1 MPDAEII
8 RHLLCVFCLIQIR
21 SREACHIRVLPVFV
35 RALIRTVSGNVR
47 HGADGGGRIQS
58 AAESGSQS
66 HIASHADLAGIQK
79 QLAELLYLLLVGIR
93 HLDQMIQCVP
103 EACDLCFSI
112 ANPRITSSR
121 ESLDP
126 LDQALRLG
134 LIMIVRK
141 ITVEHLLV
149 RFHLLKQREKRLHL
163 RCKGESSVRELG
175 VVKRLHAK
183 TVPGEKQA
191 LFLSVPDGERPHS
204 VKAVHAFFLPLA
216 VRRHD
221 HFRVA
226 VSAERVSLV
235 LQFLPDLDKIVY
247 LTVKRHPVALI
258 GVGHRLASGAGE
270 I

>member
-1 MPDAEII
+1 MLDTEII

-21 SREACHIRVLPVFV
+21 SREACHIRVLPVLV
-35 RALIRTVSGNVR
+35 CALIRTVSGNVG

-58 AAESGSQS
+58 AAQSGSQS
-66 HIASHADLAGIQK
+66 HITSHADLAGIQK

-93 HLDQMIQCVP
+93 HLNQMIQCIP
-103 EACDLCFSI
+103 EACNLCFSI
-112 ANPRITSSR
+112 ADPRIASCR
-121 ESLDP
+121 EALDSLN
-126 LDQALRLG
+126 QALRLG

-141 ITVEHLLV
+141 IAVEHLLV
-149 RFHLLKQREKRLHL
+149 RLHLLKQREKRLHL
-163 RCKGESSVRELG
+163 RCKSESSVREFG

-191 LFLSVPDGERPHS
+191 LFLSVPDGKRPHS

-221 HFRVA
+221 HFRVTVA
-226 VSAERVSLV
+226 AERVSLV
-235 LQFLPDLDKIVY
+235 LQLLPDLDKIVY

-258 GVGHRLASGAGE
+258 GVGHRLTTGTGE